1 MFFIVVAISMTFP
14 MINILCLSLEPNQIA
29 IETGVIHLIP
39 RAITLKAYAE
49 IFKNGLITSAFMNSV
64 FITVLGAV
72 GGVVFTGMLAYGLS
86 NEKVPGN
93 KIISY
98 LVLFTMMFN
107 GGIIPSYM
115 LVRNLG
121 LINSLWS
128 LIVPTLMTAY
138 NVILMK
144 AFFKNLPPS
153 LAESAMVDGASEA
166 TTFFKIILPISMPIV
181 ATITLFYAVAKWN
194 EFFTAVMYI
203 TSANKKPLQVILR
216 EILISAGN
224 SDSATNLDIG
234 MNVKMATAVA
244 AIVPILCVYPFLQKY
259 FTKGILLGAVKG

>member
-1 MFFIVVAISMTFP
+1 
-14 MINILCLSLEPNQIA
+14 
-29 IETGVIHLIP
+29 
-39 RAITLKAYAE
+39 
-49 IFKNGLITSAFMNSV
+49 
-64 FITVLGAV
+64 
-72 GGVVFTGMLAYGLS
+72 
-86 NEKVPGN
+86 
-93 KIISY
+93 
-98 LVLFTMMFN
+98 
-107 GGIIPSYM
+107 
-115 LVRNLG
+115 
-121 LINSLWS
+121 
-128 LIVPTLMTAY
+128 
-138 NVILMK
+138 
-144 AFFKNLPPS
+144 
-153 LAESAMVDGASEA
+153 
-166 TTFFKIILPISMPIV
+166 MPIV